1 MGITMQRK
9 YLNQFVILTLSSTL
23 SIAVNA
29 TDKKLAQTDIETM
42 QVTANIKDD
51 NDQRLRKSSTATKM
65 PFDVKDIPQTINAIN
80 LEQQK
85 VYGQTDLGVIVNRL
99 PGVDTTYDMR
109 DEGIKIRGFSA
120 SSGDIYRDGVRASGQ
135 VRQSTANIERIEVLK
150 GPASVLYGRGSG
162 GGMINMISKQANFD
176 SPTTLNVRG
185 GSWDKYGGMVD
196 INRILNDKLAI
207 RMTVD
212 HQSDGSFRKGIKQ
225 RDNMV
230 SPSIFYDNLDGVNWL
245 VQYTS
250 DHLWRK
256 PDRAP
261 AYYTLPKGVSKKTAY
276 AHPDDYVKDKFN
288 SWRSV
293 LGLEFNH
300 NWSVKLTN
308 VYRKAD
314 QNFDH
319 LYAGNYCDL
328 NGRLSNGRACQYQ
341 GKIQFRRAWQ
351 ETANKTY
358 GNTLDL
364 IGKFDTANINHDM
377 LLGIEY
383 NIEKR
388 QPRLALTDIYPELVD
403 PFHPHWNSKKPHHNQ
418 LSTKTDHQSTSK
430 GFYWQDLITFNT
442 HWKILAGLRY
452 DNYDFSS
459 KDRLRHQSRSYD
471 GHSLSPR
478 VGLIWQPVEQHSL
491 YASYSKNFAPY
502 GGRGIITISTN
513 QQTVFDN
520 KPQYSR
526 QYELGVKSDWL
537 NDKLSSQI
545 AVYQLE
551 LYNVRYQPDA
561 VNDPYN
567 WQVKGSDR
575 SQGIELSVTGQLSS
589 QWYIN
594 SGISYQQAK
603 VHKDKKTPVN
613 EDKYLPNTA
622 KHSGYVNLRYLPYE
636 NWFTEL
642 EVNYKGAMYNN
653 DKNTS
658 KRPGYALWNAAVGYQ
673 SPSFDITLALT
684 NLLAKT
690 YWRSSSMSG
699 TPRAFLLTASYKL

>member
-1 MGITMQRK
+1 MQLKYINKLIIFTLTSGISM
-9 YLNQFVILTLSSTL
+9 V
-23 SIAVNA
+23 VNA
-29 TDKKLAQTDIETM
+29 SDEKLAQADIETM
-42 QVTANIKDD
+42 HVIANIKDV
-51 NDQRLRKSSTATKM
+51 NDQRLKKSTTATKM
-65 PFDVKDIPQTINAIN
+65 PFDVKDIPQSINAIN
-80 LEQQK
+80 VDQQK
-85 VYGQTDLGVIVNRL
+85 IYGQTELGVMVNRL

-109 DEGIKIRGFSA
+109 DEGIKIRGFSV

-162 GGMINMISKQANFD
+162 GGMINLISKQANFD
-176 SPTTLNVRG
+176 SPTTLSLRG

-196 INRILNDKLAI
+196 INRILNDKLAVRLTI
-207 RMTVD
+207 D

-225 RDNMV
+225 RDTMV
-230 SPSIFYDNLDGVNWL
+230 SPSIYYDNLAGFNWL
-245 VQYTS
+245 VQYTN
-250 DHLWRK
+250 DNLWRR

-261 AYYTLPKGVSKKTAY
+261 AYYTLPKGVSIKTAY
-276 AHPDDYVKDKFN
+276 AHPDDYVKDKFR

-293 LGLEFNH
+293 MGFEFNQD
-300 NWSVKLTN
+300 WSIKLTN
-308 VYRKAD
+308 VYRRAD

-319 LYAGNYCDL
+319 VYGGSYCDL
-328 NGRLSNGRACQYQ
+328 NGKLSNGKNCNYQ

-351 ETANKTY
+351 ATANKTY
-358 GNTLDL
+358 ANTLDL
-364 IGKFDTANINHDM
+364 IGKFTTGAVTHDM
-377 LLGIEY
+377 LLGMEY

-388 QPRLALTDIYPELVD
+388 QPRLALSNVYPEQVD
-403 PFHPHWNSKKPHHNQ
+403 PFHPHWQSKKQPLNN
-418 LSTKTDHQSTSK
+418 LSTKTDHQATSK
-430 GFYWQDLITFNT
+430 GLYWQDLITFT
-442 HWKILAGLRY
+442 EHWKLLAGLRY
-452 DNYDFSS
+452 DNYQFSS
-459 KDRLRHQSRSYD
+459 KDRLNQQRRSYD

-478 VGLIWQPVEQHSL
+478 VGLIWQPIEKQSI

-513 QQTVFDN
+513 QKTVFDN
-520 KPQYSR
+520 KPQFSR
-526 QYELGVKSDWL
+526 QYEVGVKSDWF
-537 NDKLSSQI
+537 NDKLSSQL

-575 SQGIELSVTGQLSS
+575 SQGIEFSMTGQLSS

-603 VHKDKKTPVN
+603 VHKDKKTPAN

-622 KHSGYVNLRYLPYE
+622 KHSGYVNLRYLPYD

-642 EVNYKGAMYNN
+642 EVNYKGSMYND
-653 DKNTS
+653 DKNTA
-658 KRPGYALWNAAVGYQ
+658 KRSGYALWNAAVGYQ
-673 SPSFDITLALT
+673 SGSLDVTLALT
-684 NLLAKT
+684 NLLAKK
-690 YWRSSSMSG
+690 YWRSSSMPG

>member
-1 MGITMQRK
+1 MQRK
-9 YLNQFVILTLSSTL
+9 YFNQFVILTLSSTL
-23 SIAVNA
+23 SMAVDA

-51 NDQRLRKSSTATKM
+51 NDQRLKNSSTATKM

-176 SPTTLNVRG
+176 SPTTLNLRG

-225 RDNMV
+225 RDTMV

-430 GFYWQDLITFNT
+430 GFYWQDLITFNP

-603 VHKDKKTPVN
+603 VHKDKKTPAN

-642 EVNYKGAMYNN
+642 EVNYKGSMYND

-658 KRPGYALWNAAVGYQ
+658 KRPGYVLWNAAVGYQ
-673 SPSFDITLALT
+673 SPSFDVTLALT

-690 YWRSSSMSG
+690 YWRSSSMPG
-699 TPRAFLLTASYKL
+699 TPRAFLVTASYKL

>member
-1 MGITMQRK
+1 MQRK
-9 YLNQFVILTLSSTL
+9 YFNQFVILTLSSTL

-51 NDQRLRKSSTATKM
+51 NDQRLKNSSTATKM

-176 SPTTLNVRG
+176 SPTTLSVRG

-225 RDNMV
+225 RDTMV

-250 DHLWRK
+250 DHLWRI

-430 GFYWQDLITFNT
+430 GFYWQDLITFNP

-459 KDRLRHQSRSYD
+459 KDRLRHQSRSYN

-575 SQGIELSVTGQLSS
+575 SQGVELSVTGQLSS

-603 VHKDKKTPVN
+603 VHKDKKTPAN

-642 EVNYKGAMYNN
+642 EVNYKGAMYND

-658 KRPGYALWNAAVGYQ
+658 RRPGYALWNAAVGYQ
-673 SPSFDITLALT
+673 SSSFDVTLALT

-690 YWRSSSMSG
+690 YWRSSSMPG
-699 TPRAFLLTASYKL
+699 TPRAFLVTASYKL

>member
-1 MGITMQRK
+1 MQRK
-9 YLNQFVILTLSSTL
+9 YFNQFVILTLSSTL

-51 NDQRLRKSSTATKM
+51 NDQRLKNSSTATKM

-176 SPTTLNVRG
+176 SPTTLNLRG

-225 RDNMV
+225 RDTMV

-388 QPRLALTDIYPELVD
+388 QPRLALTNIYPELVD

-430 GFYWQDLITFNT
+430 GFYWQDLITFNP

-603 VHKDKKTPVN
+603 VHKDKKTPAN

-642 EVNYKGAMYNN
+642 EVNYKGSMYND

-658 KRPGYALWNAAVGYQ
+658 KRPGYVLWNAAVGYQ
-673 SPSFDITLALT
+673 SPSFDVTLALT

-690 YWRSSSMSG
+690 YWRSSSIPG
-699 TPRAFLLTASYKL
+699 TPRAFLVTASYKL

>member
-1 MGITMQRK
+1 MQRK
-9 YLNQFVILTLSSTL
+9 YFNQFVILTLSSTL

-51 NDQRLRKSSTATKM
+51 NDQRLKNSSTATKM

-176 SPTTLNVRG
+176 SPTTLNLRG

-225 RDNMV
+225 RDTMV

-328 NGRLSNGRACQYQ
+328 NGRLSNGRACQHQ

-388 QPRLALTDIYPELVD
+388 QPRLALTNIYPELVD

-430 GFYWQDLITFNT
+430 GFYWQDLITFNP

-603 VHKDKKTPVN
+603 VHKDKKTPAN

-642 EVNYKGAMYNN
+642 EVNYKGSMYND

-658 KRPGYALWNAAVGYQ
+658 KRPGYVLWNAAVGYQ
-673 SPSFDITLALT
+673 SPSFDVTLALT

-690 YWRSSSMSG
+690 YWRSSSMPG
-699 TPRAFLLTASYKL
+699 TPRAFLVTASYKL

>member
-1 MGITMQRK
+1 MQRK
-9 YLNQFVILTLSSTL
+9 YFNQFVILTLSSTL
-23 SIAVNA
+23 SMAVDA
-29 TDKKLAQTDIETM
+29 TEKKLAQTDIETM

-51 NDQRLRKSSTATKM
+51 NDQRLKNSSTATKM

-176 SPTTLNVRG
+176 SPTILSVRG

-225 RDNMV
+225 RDTMV

-250 DHLWRK
+250 DHLWRI

-300 NWSVKLTN
+300 HWSVKLTN

-388 QPRLALTDIYPELVD
+388 QPRLALTNIYPELVD

-430 GFYWQDLITFNT
+430 GFYWQDLITFNPY
-442 HWKILAGLRY
+442 WKILAGLRY

-459 KDRLRHQSRSYD
+459 KDRLRHQSRSYN

-575 SQGIELSVTGQLSS
+575 SQGVELSVTGQLSS

-642 EVNYKGAMYNN
+642 EVNYKGAMYND

-690 YWRSSSMSG
+690 YWRSSSMPG

>member
-1 MGITMQRK
+1 MQRK
-9 YLNQFVILTLSSTL
+9 YFNQFVILTLSSTL

-51 NDQRLRKSSTATKM
+51 NDQRLKNSSTATKM

-176 SPTTLNVRG
+176 SPTTLNLRG

-225 RDNMV
+225 RDTMV

-250 DHLWRK
+250 DHLWRI

-430 GFYWQDLITFNT
+430 GFYWQDLITFNP

-575 SQGIELSVTGQLSS
+575 SQGVELSVTGQLSS

-603 VHKDKKTPVN
+603 VHKDKKTPAN

-642 EVNYKGAMYNN
+642 EVNYKGAMYND

-658 KRPGYALWNAAVGYQ
+658 RRPGYALWNAAVGYQ
-673 SPSFDITLALT
+673 SSSFDVTLALT

-690 YWRSSSMSG
+690 YWRSSSMPG
-699 TPRAFLLTASYKL
+699 TPRAFLVTASYKL

>member
-1 MGITMQRK
+1 MQRK
-9 YLNQFVILTLSSTL
+9 YFNQFVILTLSSTL
-23 SIAVNA
+23 SMAVDA

-51 NDQRLRKSSTATKM
+51 NDQRLKNSSTATKM

-176 SPTTLNVRG
+176 SPTTLSVRG

-225 RDNMV
+225 RDTMV

-250 DHLWRK
+250 DHLWRI

-300 NWSVKLTN
+300 HWSVKLTN

-430 GFYWQDLITFNT
+430 GFYWQDLITFNP

-603 VHKDKKTPVN
+603 VHKDKKTPAN

-642 EVNYKGAMYNN
+642 EVNYKGSMYND

-658 KRPGYALWNAAVGYQ
+658 KRPGYVLWNAAVGYQ
-673 SPSFDITLALT
+673 SPSFDVTLALT

-690 YWRSSSMSG
+690 YWRSSSMPG
-699 TPRAFLLTASYKL
+699 TPRAFLVTASYKL

>member
-1 MGITMQRK
+1 MQRK
-9 YLNQFVILTLSSTL
+9 YFNQFVILTLSSTL

-51 NDQRLRKSSTATKM
+51 NDQRLKNSSTATKM

-176 SPTTLNVRG
+176 SPTTLNLRG

-225 RDNMV
+225 RDTMV

-388 QPRLALTDIYPELVD
+388 QPRLALTNIYPELVD

-430 GFYWQDLITFNT
+430 GFYWQDLITFNP

-603 VHKDKKTPVN
+603 VHKDKKTPAN

-642 EVNYKGAMYNN
+642 EVNYKGSMYND

-658 KRPGYALWNAAVGYQ
+658 KRPGYVLWNAAVGYQ
-673 SPSFDITLALT
+673 SPSFDVTLALT

-690 YWRSSSMSG
+690 YWRSSSMPG
-699 TPRAFLLTASYKL
+699 TPRAFLVTASYKL

>member
-1 MGITMQRK
+1 MQRK
-9 YLNQFVILTLSSTL
+9 YFNQFVILTLSSTL

-51 NDQRLRKSSTATKM
+51 NDQRLKNSSTATKM

-176 SPTTLNVRG
+176 SPTTLNLRG

-225 RDNMV
+225 RDTMV

-388 QPRLALTDIYPELVD
+388 QPRLALTNIYPELVD

-430 GFYWQDLITFNT
+430 GFYWQDLITFNP

-642 EVNYKGAMYNN
+642 EVNYKGAMYND

-690 YWRSSSMSG
+690 YWRSSSMPG

>member
-1 MGITMQRK
+1 MQRK
-9 YLNQFVILTLSSTL
+9 YFNQFVILTLSSTL

-51 NDQRLRKSSTATKM
+51 NDQRLKNSSTATKM

-176 SPTTLNVRG
+176 SPTTLNLRG

-225 RDNMV
+225 RDTMV

-388 QPRLALTDIYPELVD
+388 QPRLALTNIYPELVD

-418 LSTKTDHQSTSK
+418 LSTKTDHLSTSK
-430 GFYWQDLITFNT
+430 GFYWQDLITFNP

-603 VHKDKKTPVN
+603 VHKDKKTPAN

-642 EVNYKGAMYNN
+642 EVNYKGSMYND

-658 KRPGYALWNAAVGYQ
+658 KRPGYVLWNAAVGYQ
-673 SPSFDITLALT
+673 SPSFDVTLALT

-690 YWRSSSMSG
+690 YWRSSSMPG
-699 TPRAFLLTASYKL
+699 TPRAFLVTASYKL